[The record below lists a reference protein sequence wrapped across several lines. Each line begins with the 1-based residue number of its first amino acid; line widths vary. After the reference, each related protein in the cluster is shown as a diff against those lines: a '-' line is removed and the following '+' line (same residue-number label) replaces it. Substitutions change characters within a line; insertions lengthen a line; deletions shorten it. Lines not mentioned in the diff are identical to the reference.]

1 MSKRWLDAIG
11 LTGYNSATS
20 RSGTFA
26 PSDSGGPSRRNRHLV
41 WLMSCTIALGAS
53 RPASAQTY
61 TCLSDTTHMLYYHVV
76 RLVTGTDSAMVANRN
91 LYNLPAVAK
100 SKVSVVTASSVC
112 NQAGAAYHAAVTP
125 PGTPA
130 ISRTL
135 VVIKVGTTRYV
146 VVDPNQSAGEFE
158 MNEVFDSKWNR
169 LAGWVP

>member
-1 MSKRWLDAIG
+1 MR
-11 LTGYNSATS
+11 T
-20 RSGTFA
+20 
-26 PSDSGGPSRRNRHLV
+26 RHLV
-41 WLMSCTIALGAS
+41 WLMSCSIGLSAS

-61 TCLSDTTHMLYYHVV
+61 TCLSDTTHALYYYVV

-91 LYNLPAVAK
+91 RYNLPSVTK
-100 SKVSVVTASSVC
+100 SKVSVVTTSSVC

-135 VVIKVGTTRYV
+135 VVVKVGTTRYV
-146 VVDPNQSAGEFE
+146 VVDPNQRAGEFD
-158 MNEVFDSKWNR
+158 MNEVFDSKWKR